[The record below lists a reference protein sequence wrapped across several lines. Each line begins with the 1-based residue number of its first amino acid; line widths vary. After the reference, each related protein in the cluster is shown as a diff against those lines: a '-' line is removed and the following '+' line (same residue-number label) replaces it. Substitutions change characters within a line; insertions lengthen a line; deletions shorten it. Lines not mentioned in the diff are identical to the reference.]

1 MSRLDA
7 ALRRAGALPDTPA
20 PDLPR
25 IVPRWDERTPGE
37 AAPLVAP
44 PTIAAPKPAPV
55 IAAPA
60 IAAPSVAAPI
70 ATPAL
75 VTPIVPRRTATVAR
89 SPAAVGPDI
98 DEYNDGRSYV
108 DEKLVTMR
116 NVTQSTVEQYRK
128 LAATLHHAQAE
139 RELKVVMIS
148 SAVSGDGKTLTSTN
162 LALTLSESYRRRVLL
177 IDADLRRPSVHRVFK
192 VRNES
197 GLTDSLTAAADRRL
211 PIVEASPHL
220 SLLLAGRPDSDP
232 MSGLTSGRMRRL
244 ITEAKANFDWVLI
257 DTPPLVLLPDAN
269 LLAAMVDGA
278 ILVIGAGKTPY
289 KLITRAID
297 AVGRGRIL
305 GVVLNRVDQAHVPGG
320 YGYGY
325 GYGYFAPRGGA
336 Q

>member
-7 ALRRAGALPDTPA
+7 ALRRAGALPDVPA
-20 PDLPR
+20 ADLPR
-25 IVPRWDERTPGE
+25 IVPKWDDR
-37 AAPLVAP
+37 APIEGAPPVAPASVAP
-44 PTIAAPKPAPV
+44 PPAAEPPAFAPPHAARV
-55 IAAPA
+55 IAAPRVQPRTIFA
-60 IAAPSVAAPI
+60 ATPPDAAAPYV
-70 ATPAL
+70 
-75 VTPIVPRRTATVAR
+75 
-89 SPAAVGPDI
+89 
-98 DEYNDGRSYV
+98 DEYDDGRSYV

-192 VRNES
+192 VHNES

-211 PIVEASPHL
+211 PLVQASSHL

-289 KLITRAID
+289 KLITRAIE

-305 GVVLNRVDQAHVPGG
+305 GVVLNRVDQAHVLGG